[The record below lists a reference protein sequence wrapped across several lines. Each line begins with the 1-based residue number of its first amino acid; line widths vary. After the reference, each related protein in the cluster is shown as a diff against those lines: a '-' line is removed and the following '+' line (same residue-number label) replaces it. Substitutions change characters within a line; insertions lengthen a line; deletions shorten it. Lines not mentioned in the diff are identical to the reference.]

1 VCRVG
6 VLVLALSP
14 VVAYPCDKQVVVT
27 THDVALLEALT
38 RALAEDDV
46 EVVGPGAPCAA
57 LEVVVTHEAG
67 GIRLTPVGGAPVWA
81 SGPASA
87 SAFLEA
93 RALLGRE
100 RRAAEHLLHSGRS
113 LAVRAELDAA
123 TSGGLGGGLA
133 LELAQ
138 PLSLRWALIARGRG
152 AVGQL
157 ARRVQPLSDLPLR
170 WRELSGTA
178 GLAGKVYVA
187 CPLALQAALVGG
199 VRWTKAIT
207 RGEGCRPPEPCTL
220 SEASPTVDI
229 AQHTGPYGELSLGL
243 QLLTGDD
250 WGFDV
255 ACTFALGEAVEDQL
269 GAVISRPLTLRP
281 GVGVRVALP

>member
-1 VCRVG
+1 MCRVG

-46 EVVGPGAPCAA
+46 EVVAPGAPCAA
-57 LEVVVTHEAG
+57 LEVVATHEAG
-67 GIRLTPVGGAPVWA
+67 GIRLTPVGGA
-81 SGPASA
+81 
-87 SAFLEA
+87 
-93 RALLGRE
+93 
-100 RRAAEHLLHSGRS
+100 
-113 LAVRAELDAA
+113 
-123 TSGGLGGGLA
+123 
-133 LELAQ
+133 
-138 PLSLRWALIARGRG
+138 
-152 AVGQL
+152 GQ
-157 ARRVQPLSDLPLR
+157 
-170 WRELSGTA
+170 
-178 GLAGKVYVA
+178 VYVA
-187 CPLALQAALVGG
+187 GPLALQAALVGG

-207 RGEGCRPPEPCTL
+207 RGEGCRPPEPCTR
-220 SEASPTVDI
+220 SEASPTVDVV
-229 AQHTGPYGELSLGL
+229 QHTGPYGELSLGL